1 MRGRIDFVNS
11 FMSYGSKRQI
21 RIEQINKVADF
32 NNERIARAV
41 PRDNMRKAAV
51 FQHSIAS
58 HQHFTKDAAQN
69 MHLLVELL
77 HEVTCRA
84 HAIVRLLWGV
94 RWLDVPRVCTRCLL
108 MKTVVGTG
116 TVEQLALAL
125 SSADTR
131 MDLVPRAARAVGR
144 PGRGRVARAGRTR
157 GARGR
162 CEGGMVG
169 GRRRVAGV
177 GRVGTA
183 GSVVHV
189 GVLLGDGGQGRE
201 GACAREGRHEGGRG
215 RELTALGEE
224 LLAVVRLVWR
234 GLVHRR
240 SVGDARGGRR
250 RRAAGVGVIGGRRR
264 VRRDGVQGVEDG
276 YDELVMGRSL
286 DGGGEGGPL
295 GLEERER
302 LCTTSHTLT
311 ARDSCTL
318 RKSYP
323 LNLAKN
329 FCRMRQSVPR
339 RTSPRVHIITYR
351 PPFFPPNPHRT
362 LSGCSCRS
370 IARARGHAAR

>member
-21 RIEQINKVADF
+21 RIEHINKVADF
-32 NNERIARAV
+32 NNERIARAI

-58 HQHFTKDAAQN
+58 HQHFITDAAQS

-77 HEVTCRA
+77 HEVTGRA

-94 RWLDVPRVCTRCLL
+94 RWLDVPRVCTRRLL
-108 MKTVVGTG
+108 MKTVVRTG
-116 TVEQLALAL
+116 TVEQLSLAL
-125 SSADTR
+125 SSAGTW

-144 PGRGRVARAGRTR
+144 PGRGRVARTDRTR

-162 CEGGMVG
+162 CERGMVG

-177 GRVGTA
+177 GRMGTA

-201 GACAREGRHEGGRG
+201 GVCAREGRHEGGRG
-215 RELTALGEE
+215 RELAALGEE

-240 SVGDARGGRR
+240 SVGDAVAGGVGGRR
-250 RRAAGVGVIGGRRR
+250 A
-264 VRRDGVQGVEDG
+264 
-276 YDELVMGRSL
+276 
-286 DGGGEGGPL
+286 
-295 GLEERER
+295 
-302 LCTTSHTLT
+302 
-311 ARDSCTL
+311 
-318 RKSYP
+318 
-323 LNLAKN
+323 
-329 FCRMRQSVPR
+329 
-339 RTSPRVHIITYR
+339 
-351 PPFFPPNPHRT
+351 
-362 LSGCSCRS
+362 SG
-370 IARARGHAAR
+370 